1 MYVGMCMTKQ
11 KFVTV
16 HPGLSLPGSEGA
28 EGSDRSLLGKR
39 LWPLGGCLSQLFEC
53 KREMRV
59 VVVKAGFLE
68 KGVLTSF
75 DGGRD

>member
-16 HPGLSLPGSEGA
+16 HLGFSFHGSEGT

-39 LWPLGGCLSQLFEC
+39 LWLLGGCLSQLFEC

-59 VVVKAGFLE
+59 VVDKAGFLE
-68 KGVLTSF
+68 EGCF
-75 DGGRD
+75 D